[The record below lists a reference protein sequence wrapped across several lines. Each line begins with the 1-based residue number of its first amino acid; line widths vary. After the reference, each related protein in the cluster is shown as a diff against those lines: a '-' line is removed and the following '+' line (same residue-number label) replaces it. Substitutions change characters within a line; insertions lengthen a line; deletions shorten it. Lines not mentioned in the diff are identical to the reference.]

1 MQCVVPSCTD
11 KRHIAARQV
20 RWSVLSLSP
29 QLQISNRELVEKWV
43 EFKRASLPGQ
53 QQVLWY
59 CERSL
64 VTNTKILLSAHSIS
78 GPASLAPGVVGGAL
92 ELLLTI
98 AGAKVRGIGLRFRTC
113 REQNRSA
120 VLY

>member
-43 EFKRASLPGQ
+43 EFNELRA
-53 QQVLWY
+53 
-59 CERSL
+59 
-64 VTNTKILLSAHSIS
+64 IS
-78 GPASLAPGVVGGAL
+78 FPQEAKLRGRDASYLAPPAQN
-92 ELLLTI
+92 
-98 AGAKVRGIGLRFRTC
+98 RTC
-113 REQNRSA
+113 GFPAYGSHLGSNRQSNCRMRSGA
-120 VLY
+120 CDTLMRL

>member
-43 EFKRASLPGQ
+43 EFNELRAISFPQEAKPRGRDASYLAPPRTEPYLRLSRIRLPPGVQ
-53 QQVLWY
+53 SAKQLPHAV
-59 CERSL
+59 RSL
-64 VTNTKILLSAHSIS
+64 
-78 GPASLAPGVVGGAL
+78 
-92 ELLLTI
+92 
-98 AGAKVRGIGLRFRTC
+98 
-113 REQNRSA
+113 
-120 VLY
+120 